1 MRTFAA
7 NNKIWKALG
16 SNNLRGGERKDCS
29 LSSSF
34 FLLFAFSLR
43 RRKNSGTARTYA
55 NERCRRG
62 VWHDRR
68 GRPSDPRND
77 APRVVLT
84 QEETILR
91 ANCRCF
97 FFLHPYHNVSRL
109 RRLIIFSRFVLAII
123 YSTSSRVLTKRFCLH
138 SDVCVLFVFL
148 TLPLSRFLFTS
159 LIFQPSARSRYSSD
173 LANVTAVRC
182 RAAAGI
188 GAAREAES
196 ISGRVR
202 SRANCTLDRARAH
215 RRG

>member
-1 MRTFAA
+1 M
-7 NNKIWKALG
+7 
-16 SNNLRGGERKDCS
+16 RGGERKDCS

-138 SDVCVLFVFL
+138 SDVCVLFFFFNTPTVALFICVAYF
-148 TLPLSRFLFTS
+148 PARCAFAIFFGFSKCYRRQVQSGSGYRSSSRGRVDFRTS
-159 LIFQPSARSRYSSD
+159 SL
-173 LANVTAVRC
+173 
-182 RAAAGI
+182 
-188 GAAREAES
+188 ARELHA
-196 ISGRVR
+196 RP
-202 SRANCTLDRARAH
+202 RARTSERVSALY
-215 RRG
+215 